1 MSSERY
7 ELAQDELEAL
17 LERVESTIELITDEK
32 KKVNSEEHRYWIS
45 RSRSELNDAR
55 GYIQEMEHEARAA
68 PALYRNEMLTKVR
81 QYREQMAKLQTQLK
95 KIADIVPP
103 GKSIGKNDAP
113 DGEYHIGMSAEDKMR
128 QQVMLGTESLER
140 TSQSIARSTQV
151 AAENDEIGDAIVS
164 DLGLQRESLERS
176 RARLHETNAELSR
189 GRRILVRLKV
199 STIYNKIVLIFIII
213 IELCII
219 AALVYWKWFSK

>member
-17 LERVESTIELITDEK
+17 LERVESTIELINDNK
-32 KKVNSEEHRYWIS
+32 KKVDSERHRYWIS

-55 GYIQEMEHEARAA
+55 GYVHEMEQEARAA
-68 PALYRNEMLTKVR
+68 PPQYRSEMLTKVR
-81 QYREQMAKLQTQLK
+81 QYREQMAKLQKQIK
-95 KIADIVPP
+95 EMGDNINNIVQND
-103 GKSIGKNDAP
+103 STNDAS
-113 DGEYHIGMSAEDKMR
+113 DIMSKEDKLR

-151 AAENDEIGDAIVS
+151 AVENEEIGDAIIT

-176 RARLHETNAELSR
+176 RGRLQETNAELSK
-189 GRRILVRLKV
+189 GRRILLRLKV
-199 STIYNKIVLIFIII
+199 STIYNKIILIFIII

-219 AALVYWKWFSK
+219 AALIYWKWFTK